1 MSYRIH
7 LDDLDLDFPC
17 DARQNVLECMMGSG
31 KNGIPVGC
39 RGGGCGV
46 CQVQVVEGE
55 YDARPMSK
63 AHIDDKAL
71 AQRRVLACCIR
82 PRSDLSLKVI
92 GKLAR
97 PIHRRCQKSPK
108 PDQ

>member
-1 MSYRIH
+1 MFYRIH
-7 LDDLDLDFPC
+7 IDELNLSFTCGP
-17 DARQNVLECMMGSG
+17 QKNVLECMIGAG
-31 KNGIPVGC
+31 KKGLQVGC

-63 AHIDDKAL
+63 AHIDDEAL
-71 AQRRVLACCIR
+71 AQKRVLACCIR

-97 PIHRRCQKSPK
+97 PLYRRCQKASNSE
-108 PDQ
+108 